1 MKKNRFLLSMVAV
14 AAILSGCSK
23 SDMLA
28 DEPQPQTGT
37 KSEFSGDFTPSRLN
51 DSLALVALYDALGGE
66 NWTFTYWKRTPIR
79 FWEGVT
85 LADVNGEM
93 RVVKLLLAGAQLKG
107 ELPREIAMLT
117 ELKSLRISDS
127 DFLTGKIIDEVYSL
141 TKLEM
146 LNFRFTRLTG
156 ELSPLI
162 GQLTELDSLDLWRSQ
177 FGSNVVGEDGYIDV
191 NMNPNTVFFSGSL
204 PREIGKLTKL
214 EYLNLARCG
223 FTGELPEELGNLTSA
238 IWIDLTESR
247 YTGSIPASLGKLK
260 NLTSLM
266 LADNQLTG
274 NIPEELCE
282 AESLETLIVSDNQL
296 SGPIPSNI
304 GHLSRL
310 SYFDVSNNQLTG
322 AIPQSIEDNGRL
334 GIFYAQNN
342 QLSGNIPSELG
353 RRHPMLCF
361 VRLSNNQLTGSLP
374 DIVGYDL
381 GGVAGI
387 YCASFYVDNNR
398 LTGQVPDLWMR
409 YNYELVS
416 QLMLPQQP
424 GYGFDNLK

>member
-1 MKKNRFLLSMVAV
+1 MMKNKFLLLMVVA
-14 AAILSGCSK
+14 AAILPGCSN

-37 KSEFSGDFTPSRLN
+37 KSDAPGEFTPSRLN

-66 NWTFTYWKRTPIR
+66 HWTYTYWKRTPMR
-79 FWEGVT
+79 FWEGVK
-85 LADVNGEM
+85 LAEVNGET
-93 RVVKLLLAGAQLKG
+93 RVVGIQLAGSSIKGQLPK
-107 ELPREIAMLT
+107 EIGMLT
-117 ELKSLRISDS
+117 ELESLRISDS
-127 DFLTGKIIDEVYSL
+127 DFLTGEIIDEVYSL
-141 TKLEM
+141 AKLKT

-162 GQLTELDSLDLWRSQ
+162 GQLAELDTLNLWRSQ
-177 FGSNVVGEDGYIDV
+177 FEPGVRGENGLIDV
-191 NMNPNTVFFSGSL
+191 NMNPNTVLFSGGI
-204 PREIGKLTKL
+204 PPEIGKLTKL
-214 EYLNLARCG
+214 RYLNLARCG
-223 FTGELPEELGNLTSA
+223 FSGELPEELGNLTSA
-238 IWIDLTESR
+238 TWIDMTESR
-247 YTGSIPASLGKLK
+247 YTGPIPASFGKLK

-266 LADNQLTG
+266 LAVNQLSG
-274 NIPEELCE
+274 EIPEGLCE
-282 AESLETLIVSDNQL
+282 AENLETLIVSDNQL
-296 SGPIPSNI
+296 SGSIPSNI
-304 GHLSRL
+304 GHLKQL
-310 SYFDVSNNQLTG
+310 GYFDVSNNRLTG
-322 AIPQSIEDNGRL
+322 EIPKSIEDNSRL

-342 QLSGNIPSELG
+342 QLTGNIPSELG

-381 GGVAGI
+381 GGNAGI

-398 LTGQVPDLWMR
+398 LTGEVPALWMR
-409 YNYELVS
+409 YELPLVR